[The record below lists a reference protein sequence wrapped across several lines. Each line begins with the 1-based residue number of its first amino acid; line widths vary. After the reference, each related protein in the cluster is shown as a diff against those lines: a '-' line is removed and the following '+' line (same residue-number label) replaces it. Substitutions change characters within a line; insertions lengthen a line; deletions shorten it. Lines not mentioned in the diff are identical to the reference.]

1 MANDFIIKIISPK
14 NGQIFQANTGIE
26 IAWIYNRS
34 VNIYYRRGLLGEKIL
49 VVSNVNTNSYIWTL
63 PDESIPDLVL
73 SVEDYASGEI
83 YAKATVRIS
92 VYKGSSINPY
102 YPKVLH
108 GSGNPYFELFD
119 AQGNIVT
126 SFEADRPIALI
137 ERWEPEGIVH
147 KLLNGKKKFILKGFW
162 YQCLLDF
169 SAYTRKE
176 QLIHFGDL
184 FTNLRHIYDGINKS
198 IVLYPRGYD
207 YQSGGNP
214 HYSYKV
220 ELDFESIVEL
230 QQLQFRQGH
239 KLFTLKLVGVERL
252 YSIPFTMGDDLVTA
266 EMNKALPYGIES
278 GYGDTYGEDYGN
290 AL

>member
-1 MANDFIIKIISPK
+1 MANDFTIKITSPK
-14 NGQIFQANTGIE
+14 NGQRFQANTI
-26 IAWIYNRS
+26 INISWIYNRS
-34 VNIYYRRGLLGEKIL
+34 VNIYYRRGILGNKNLIAENIDTG
-49 VVSNVNTNSYIWTL
+49 NYEWEL

-73 SVEDYASGEI
+73 SIEDYSNGEI
-83 YAKATVRIS
+83 FAKSTVRIS
-92 VYKGSSINPY
+92 IYKGSNINPY

-108 GSGNPYFELFD
+108 GSGNPYFELYD
-119 AQGNIVT
+119 ADGNIIV
-126 SFEADRPIALI
+126 SFETDRPIALI

-176 QLIHFGDL
+176 QLIYFGDF

-198 IVLYPRGYD
+198 ILFYPRGYD
-207 YQSGGNP
+207 YQLGGNP
-214 HYSYKV
+214 HYYYKV
-220 ELDFESIVEL
+220 ELDFESAIEL

-239 KLFTLKLVGVERL
+239 KLFILKLVGVERL
-252 YSIPFTMGDDLVTA
+252 NTIPFVISNDLITA
-266 EMNKALPYGIES
+266 EMVKSNPYGIET
-278 GYGDTYGEDYGN
+278 GYGDIYGEDYGN